1 MKVVILS
8 RVSTHTQDNQRQ
20 INELTEFSQNR
31 NWELVKVFQE
41 KISGDTKN
49 EERPVLMKMI
59 SFIKKN
65 NIDKVLCWE
74 LSRLGR
80 NIVEVLQTIEIL
92 NTNRISLFIKN
103 YNLETLD
110 DKKEI
115 LPLSQFMIQVLSS
128 VNQMERVQIRQRIKS
143 GYDNFRKG
151 GGKVGRKKGFKKTDD
166 ELLKHHRDIVKYI
179 RQGQS
184 IRNTMK
190 LTGKSSGT
198 IQKIKRLIDYSNP
211 NK

>member
-8 RVSTHTQDNQRQ
+8 RVSTHSQDNQRQ
-20 INELTEFSQNR
+20 INELTEFSKNR
-31 NWELVKVFQE
+31 NWELIKVFQE
-41 KISGDTKN
+41 KISGNTKN
-49 EERPVLMKMI
+49 EERPVLMEMI
-59 SFIKKN
+59 SFIQKN

-80 NIVEVLQTIEIL
+80 NIVQVLQTIEIL

-110 DKKEI
+110 DDKEV

-143 GYDNFRKG
+143 GYDNYRKT
-151 GGKVGRKKGFKKTDD
+151 GGKVGRRKGFKKSDD
-166 ELLKHHRDIVKYI
+166 NHLEEHKDVIKYL

-198 IQKIKRLIDYSNP
+198 VQKIKKLFHNQ
-211 NK
+211 

>member
-8 RVSTHTQDNQRQ
+8 RVSTNTQDNQRQ
-20 INELTEFSQNR
+20 INELTEFSKNR

-41 KISGDTKN
+41 KISGNTKN
-49 EERPVLMKMI
+49 EERPVLMEMI
-59 SFIKKN
+59 SFIQRN
-65 NIDKVLCWE
+65 EIDKVLCWE

-110 DKKEI
+110 DDKEV
-115 LPLSQFMIQVLSS
+115 LPLSQFMIQILSS

-143 GYDNFRKG
+143 GYDNYRKT
-151 GGKVGRKKGFKKTDD
+151 GGKVGRKKGFKKS
-166 ELLKHHRDIVKYI
+166 EENLLEEHKDVIKYL

-198 IQKIKRLIDYSNP
+198 VQKIKKLI
-211 NK
+211 

>member
-8 RVSTHTQDNQRQ
+8 RVSTNTQDNQRQ
-20 INELTEFSQNR
+20 INELTEFSKNR

-41 KISGDTKN
+41 KISGNTKN
-49 EERPVLMKMI
+49 EERPVLMEMI
-59 SFIKKN
+59 SFIQRN
-65 NIDKVLCWE
+65 EIDKVLCWE

-110 DKKEI
+110 DDKEV
-115 LPLSQFMIQVLSS
+115 LPLSQFMIQILSS

-143 GYDNFRKG
+143 GYDNYRKT
-151 GGKVGRKKGFKKTDD
+151 GGKVGRKKGFKKS
-166 ELLKHHRDIVKYI
+166 EENLLEEHKDVIKYL

-198 IQKIKRLIDYSNP
+198 VQKIKKLVHNQ
-211 NK
+211 

>member
-1 MKVVILS
+1 MMKVVIIT
-8 RVSTHTQDNQRQ
+8 RVSTHSQDNQRQ
-20 INELTEFSQNR
+20 INELTEFSKNR

-41 KISGDTKN
+41 KISGNTKN
-49 EERPVLMKMI
+49 EERPVLMEMI
-59 SFIKKN
+59 SFIQKN
-65 NIDKVLCWE
+65 EIDKVLCWE

-110 DKKEI
+110 DDKEV

-143 GYDNFRKG
+143 GYDNYRKT
-151 GGKVGRKKGFKKTDD
+151 GGKVGRKKGFKKSDD
-166 ELLKHHRDIVKYI
+166 DLLEEHKDIIKYL

-184 IRNTMK
+184 VRNTMK
-190 LTGKSSGT
+190 LSGKSSGT
-198 IQKIKRLIDYSNP
+198 VQKIKKLFN
-211 NK
+211 NH

>member
-8 RVSTHTQDNQRQ
+8 RVSTHSQDNQRQ
-20 INELTEFSQNR
+20 INELTEFSKNR

-41 KISGDTKN
+41 KISGNTKN
-49 EERPVLMKMI
+49 EERPVLMEMI
-59 SFIKKN
+59 SFIQKN
-65 NIDKVLCWE
+65 EIDKVLCWE

-80 NIVEVLQTIEIL
+80 NIVEVLQTIQIL

-110 DKKEI
+110 DDKEV

-143 GYDNFRKG
+143 GYDNYRKTG
-151 GGKVGRKKGFKKTDD
+151 GTVGRKKGYKKS
-166 ELLKHHRDIVKYI
+166 EENLLEEHKDVIKYL

-198 IQKIKRLIDYSNP
+198 VQKIKKLVHNQ
-211 NK
+211 